1 MRSTTGVQLPTLSKS
16 CGPLQPLRHPRPWS
30 VQRSSL
36 GCRWSRAG
44 PASPALN
51 SLQGSRTVLLADR
64 LDHPPI
70 QVMAHRILPGTGQE
84 VPRAARVSPKRSR
97 QRLRLAPGRSRARSA
112 SRTPIRNGSRGSPTW
127 FGRTA
132 GGCVKRA
139 RKVAACATSHPRA
152 ATGACG
158 VRGRRAGSA
167 VCSAR
172 VASSARGGRRAGRGG
187 EGAPASGVSVA
198 SSMASI
204 E

>member
-44 PASPALN
+44 PASPPLN

-70 QVMAHRILPGTGQE
+70 QIMAHRTLPSTGHE
-84 VPRAARVSPKRSR
+84 VARAARVGSKRPR
-97 QRLRLAPGRSRARSA
+97 QSIRSAPGQSSATSA
-112 SRTPIRNGSRGSPTW
+112 SQIPICNGSRGSPTW

-132 GGCVKRA
+132 GGWVRSALKA
-139 RKVAACATSHPRA
+139 VAWATSHSRA
-152 ATGACG
+152 ATDPYG
-158 VRGRRAGSA
+158 VRGR
-167 VCSAR
+167 
-172 VASSARGGRRAGRGG
+172 
-187 EGAPASGVSVA
+187 ESGPWSFWP
-198 SSMASI
+198 
-204 E
+204 